1 MIFILSNQPADESTR
16 LSDGLIEKTIGNIYK
31 LTHKNY
37 IEEKL
42 TEIKRKNAH
51 IVRKT
56 AHFTIYLILGLLVT
70 TLLKEYNLNNRKIII
85 YSILICMIYAISDEI
100 HQTFVI
106 GRSGELKDIIIDTCG
121 STVGIILT
129 IKTIKN
135 NSKTLKNKKISV

>member
-31 LTHKNY
+31 LTHKNCT
-37 IEEKL
+37 EEKL

-135 NSKTLKNKKISV
+135 NFKTLKNKKISV